1 MAEQYLTLPLELNTL
16 SQKKQHK
23 RCSLRQ
29 SIAQNLHLILTTSF
43 GEMAVDP
50 NFGSSIWESE
60 FSNITLNGRKKEAIL
75 QKLFESIKSYEQRI
89 EHCKI
94 VLNIEQDK
102 IVSSVRND
110 QMKRKLIIQISASLK
125 LTNEPIVYRDSFFI
139 APLSY
144 N

>member
-16 SQKKQHK
+16 SGKKQHK

-50 NFGSSIWESE
+50 NFGSSVWESE
-60 FSNITLNGRKKEAIL
+60 FSNTTLNGRKKEAIL
-75 QKLFESIKSYEQRI
+75 QKLFESVKMYEKRI
-89 EHCKI
+89 ENCK
-94 VLNIEQDK
+94 VFLNIEQDK
-102 IVSSVRND
+102 IVSSFRND
-110 QMKRKLIIQISASLK
+110 QMKRKLTIQITASLRH
-125 LTNEPIVYRDSFFI
+125 TNEPIVYKDSFFI